1 MKRNRKRRADAGTD
15 FRPFSDLPD
24 RLRRR
29 SISLPLCAVP
39 LPPDPEAAPPDPEA
53 EERLF
58 SEAMADVTPLPRES
72 EIPTAAPVEPP
83 APEEPSAGDA
93 EPLRRLREL
102 VECGCGFV
110 VSDTPEYMEGRGP
123 RVSTEVVRRLH
134 RGDFSIQDHVDLH
147 GLTALEARDAVER
160 FLGRSLRE
168 RKRALLIVH
177 GRGLSSPVEPVL
189 KKNVR
194 HWLTRGPWRKWVMAF
209 ASARACD
216 GGAGATYVL
225 LRSRPASRRD
235 RKGKGE
241 APRRGEEGE
250 PSPPN
255 ADSIREPGGE
265 PPRPAGSASTRAAR
279 QRGKRSSSQ

>member
-1 MKRNRKRRADAGTD
+1 MKRSRKRRADAGTD

-24 RLRRR
+24 CLRRR

-39 LPPDPEAAPPDPEA
+39 LPPDPEAASPDPEA

-58 SEAMADVTPLPRES
+58 SEAMADVTPLPREN
-72 EIPTAAPVEPP
+72 EIPAAAPVEPP
-83 APEEPSAGDA
+83 APEPSAGDA

-102 VECGCGFV
+102 VECGYGFV

-123 RVSTEVVRRLH
+123 RVSPEVVRRLH

-147 GLTALEARDAVER
+147 GLSVLEARDAVER

-168 RKRALLIVH
+168 RKRAVLIVH

-225 LRSRPASRRD
+225 LRNRPVTRRD
-235 RKGKGE
+235 RKGKRGNGAGSE
-241 APRRGEEGE
+241 GTPPASATNGSAGAPRGEFG
-250 PSPPN
+250 
-255 ADSIREPGGE
+255 DSAGFAL
-265 PPRPAGSASTRAAR
+265 PRSTRQTR
-279 QRGKRSSSQ
+279 KRSSSQ